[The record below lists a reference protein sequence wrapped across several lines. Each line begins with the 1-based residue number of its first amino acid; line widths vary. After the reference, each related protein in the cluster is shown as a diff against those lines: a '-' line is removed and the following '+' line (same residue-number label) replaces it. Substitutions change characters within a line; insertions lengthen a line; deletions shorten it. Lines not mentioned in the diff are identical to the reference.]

1 MVEEKKVQV
10 KKETKSVV
18 KAALKKTCGKGVQ
31 VAKVV
36 SRIEKQ
42 YKEVVPALMK
52 EFNYSSIME
61 LPKLVKIV
69 LNMRLGDD
77 GTNNKNVEEAVKQ
90 LTLITGQ
97 KAVVTRAR
105 KSIANLN

>member
-1 MVEEKKVQV
+1 
-10 KKETKSVV
+10 
-18 KAALKKTCGKGVQ
+18 
-31 VAKVV
+31 
-36 SRIEKQ
+36 
-42 YKEVVPALMK
+42 MK

-61 LPKLVKIV
+61 CPKLVKIV

-77 GTNNKNVEEAVKQ
+77 STNNKNVEEAVKQ

-105 KSIANLN
+105 KSMRKTSNWC

>member
-1 MVEEKKVQV
+1 MKKGRQNMVKPIEKGINQ
-10 KKETKSVV
+10 EKSV
-18 KAALKKTCGKGVQ
+18 Q
-31 VAKVV
+31 DAKVV

-42 YKEVVPALMK
+42 YKEEVVPALMK

-61 LPKLVKIV
+61 WFKLVKIV

-77 GTNNKNVEEAVKQ
+77 STNNKNVEEAVKQ